1 VGIISVFKAKQMT
14 GERSAATVA
23 MIRRA
28 IEDRTCLSGFHVE
41 FRVRFAPHAL
51 GRDGN
56 GRRSVFAFEYGGMT
70 LGQPHWVCFVVDRL
84 RRLQR
89 IGDRWRSGSL
99 ESRPQFDLGEIEAAV
114 DDSWVRNL

>member
-1 VGIISVFKAKQMT
+1 
-14 GERSAATVA
+14 
-23 MIRRA
+23 
-28 IEDRTCLSGFHVE
+28 
-41 FRVRFAPHAL
+41 
-51 GRDGN
+51 
-56 GRRSVFAFEYGGMT
+56 MT